1 MFFKQGKDEIPNC
14 KPNLVE
20 IFSRRKKI
28 SVKTQGKMKMT
39 KMKSCI
45 FSKIWKEISLKNI
58 SPRNFFFFS
67 WRNVFESCL
76 QILENPKNFMI
87 SFFHSLNLSG
97 VVLGENLSSLL
108 SKGLSGKS
116 VLITFI
122 SSGLRRKFFL
132 PFILK
137 LLQIQ
142 SQINHNPINRFH

>member
-1 MFFKQGKDEIPNC
+1 MKFQIVNQILSKSFPGGKRFLSKPRENENDENEILYFLQ
-14 KPNLVE
+14 NLE
-20 IFSRRKKI
+20 RNLSQKY
-28 SVKTQGKMKMT
+28 
-39 KMKSCI
+39 
-45 FSKIWKEISLKNI
+45 FSKK
-58 SPRNFFFFS
+58 FFFFS
-67 WRNVFESCL
+67 WRNIFESCL

-87 SFFHSLNLSG
+87 SFFHPLNLSG

-122 SSGLRRKFFL
+122 SSGLRRKLFL

-137 LLQIQ
+137 LLPIQ